1 MNRFLCT
8 KKEIRKYSTIAR
20 EETLPLVKNLINC
33 CLNQGDIWGNEVH
46 THVLSCND
54 LVAEEP
60 IYYVSFMNCFWF
72 QKNTSD
78 RSSGQA
84 IDPTMMRNFEKVC
97 QWLEEEGDGELY
109 TLAEIH
115 GIMQELRV
123 VNVIPK
129 SILKKN

>member
-60 IYYVSFMNCFWF
+60 INDVSFMNCFWF

-84 IDPTMMRNFEKVC
+84 IDPTMMRNFEKGVP
-97 QWLEEEGDGELY
+97 
-109 TLAEIH
+109 
-115 GIMQELRV
+115 V
-123 VNVIPK
+123 VRGRRGR
-129 SILKKN
+129 

>member
-1 MNRFLCT
+1 M
-8 KKEIRKYSTIAR
+8 YY
-20 EETLPLVKNLINC
+20 LVMIF
-33 CLNQGDIWGNEVH
+33 
-46 THVLSCND
+46 
-54 LVAEEP
+54 VAEEP
-60 IYYVSFMNCFWF
+60 INDVSFMNCFWF